1 MSSSRTPQGSLTV
14 VGTGIR
20 AGAHMTPEAEQA
32 FASADVALYL
42 VADLVAENWIA
53 TVNPSALS
61 LADHYREGVP
71 RQDIYDHMV
80 ETILTEVRSGAN
92 VCVAFYG
99 HPGVFV
105 SPSHAAIEHA
115 RAEGYAARMLPAVS
129 AEDCLVADL
138 GVDPAVLGCQSY
150 EATDFLLRRR
160 QVDPTAMLILW
171 QIAVIGVALYSSE
184 FTPAGGLRVL
194 REYLSEWYEDDHEVT
209 LYEASPYPLAE
220 AAVRS
225 FALKELPASEPAALA
240 TLYVPPAGERAPDP
254 DMIARLTSATDA
266 KLPLRS

>member
-1 MSSSRTPQGSLTV
+1 
-14 VGTGIR
+14 
-20 AGAHMTPEAEQA
+20 MTSEAEQA

-42 VADLVAENWIA
+42 VADLVAEAWIA
-53 TVNPSALS
+53 TVNPSARS
-61 LADHYREGVP
+61 LLGHYREGAS
-71 RQDIYDHMV
+71 RQAIYDDMV
-80 ETILTEVRSGAN
+80 ETILAEVRSGAN

-105 SPSHAAIEHA
+105 SPSHAAIERA
-115 RAEGYAARMLPAVS
+115 RAEGHTARMLPAVS
-129 AEDCLVADL
+129 SEDCLFADL
-138 GVDPAVLGCQSY
+138 GVDPGVMGCQSY

-171 QIAVIGVALYSSE
+171 QIAVIGIRAYSRE
-184 FTPAGGLRVL
+184 FEPAGGLGVL
-194 REYLSEWYEDDHEVT
+194 RQYLSEWYEEDHEVT

-220 AAVRS
+220 PAVRS
-225 FALKELPASEPAALA
+225 FALRELPASEPAALA
-240 TLYVPPAGERAPDP
+240 TLYVPPVGERAPDP